1 MAQID
6 TTRIQRIEMYY
17 YKEGGYALIK
27 IHINY
32 EKKNGVVDKLFGT
45 YQDWTS
51 IGGFPM
57 VLSESEF
64 VKELAKLE
72 RIEREPM
79 IIALDDTMLVKDMN
93 FDLVNFNLKSEHH
106 DQLDSIKVK
115 QILKELAGKPESY
128 LEVLVRNSN
137 IPYYLK
143 ANSIRD
149 WSSIKVFY
157 SDNGYLSFEGD
168 NCFSMG
174 LVKHGKDWGDQEG
187 ECIKVDDRALMAFF
201 RNFHLQM
208 LAIDPD
214 RADLLLNICFGYLV
228 DRSKGQ
234 SLGGSDRVKGQYLSP

>member
-1 MAQID
+1 M
-6 TTRIQRIEMYY
+6 
-17 YKEGGYALIK
+17 K

-174 LVKHGKDWGDQEG
+174 LVKHGKDWGDREG

-214 RADLLLNICFGYLV
+214 RADLLLNICFAYLV

-234 SLGGSDRVKGQYLSP
+234 SLGGSEGQRIRGQVPDPPKILEILSSHQHRNM